1 MVDADDMEMTE
12 AFRVLCLPPHATAY
26 EVKRAYRKAALA
38 VHPDKPG
45 GSARLFRRVQAAYE
59 VCLAAVEA
67 FGAAA
72 DVAVDHDEP
81 WAKAARAFPG
91 FAALGG
97 LVVRGTEDEPYDWLY
112 FDGEE
117 EEPWDAVLDR
127 VAAARDHFGRPPPT
141 GESPWL
147 EVSGLARLLAAAPV
161 LVVDARTPDE
171 REAAGPLPAPCVVA
185 LPAVWLVDEAGAP
198 KLADAPADEPR
209 AARHACDDGVPDY
222 GALEAAVG
230 ADATRALRRI
240 FVYEAAHVVVVCQ
253 TGAASRRGARRP
265 DCAVVAAALRSSKAV
280 GRGVLVRQLR
290 GGYAQQT
297 FLSRRLL
304 GSYDGV
310 SGLRYRATAK
320 AGVVVRAGVELRT
333 ALVAHVPAGSLVVCR
348 AARRGREPEKAST
361 AKGKKRLRVVYPHD
375 GWVTAASLTD
385 EASYARSLAPPDAPP
400 PPPPPPDLR
409 PVANA
414 TAGGSF
420 ADFLKARNGGL
431 AT

>member
-1 MVDADDMEMTE
+1 MDKPEAKHREKHVEPTEQPKAQAPIETMVDADDMEMTE

-72 DVAVDHDEP
+72 DVTVDHDEP

-161 LVVDARTPDE
+161 LVVDARTSDE

-185 LPAVWLVDEAGAP
+185 LPAVWLVDDKGAP
-198 KLADAPADEPR
+198 KLADAPAAEPR

-222 GALEAAVG
+222 GALLCG
-230 ADATRALRRI
+230 IQI
-240 FVYEAAHVVVVCQ
+240 FNP
-253 TGAASRRGARRP
+253 T
-265 DCAVVAAALRSSKAV
+265 
-280 GRGVLVRQLR
+280 
-290 GGYAQQT
+290 
-297 FLSRRLL
+297 
-304 GSYDGV
+304 
-310 SGLRYRATAK
+310 
-320 AGVVVRAGVELRT
+320 
-333 ALVAHVPAGSLVVCR
+333 
-348 AARRGREPEKAST
+348 
-361 AKGKKRLRVVYPHD
+361 
-375 GWVTAASLTD
+375 
-385 EASYARSLAPPDAPP
+385 
-400 PPPPPPDLR
+400 
-409 PVANA
+409 
-414 TAGGSF
+414 
-420 ADFLKARNGGL
+420 
-431 AT
+431 

>member
-1 MVDADDMEMTE
+1 MDKPEAKHREKHVEPTEQPKAQAPIETMVDADDMEMTE

-147 EVSGLARLLAAAPV
+147 EVSGLARLLDV
-161 LVVDARTPDE
+161 
-171 REAAGPLPAPCVVA
+171 
-185 LPAVWLVDEAGAP
+185 EAG
-198 KLADAPADEPR
+198 
-209 AARHACDDGVPDY
+209 H
-222 GALEAAVG
+222 
-230 ADATRALRRI
+230 
-240 FVYEAAHVVVVCQ
+240 
-253 TGAASRRGARRP
+253 GAR
-265 DCAVVAAALRSSKAV
+265 
-280 GRGVLVRQLR
+280 
-290 GGYAQQT
+290 
-297 FLSRRLL
+297 
-304 GSYDGV
+304 
-310 SGLRYRATAK
+310 
-320 AGVVVRAGVELRT
+320 
-333 ALVAHVPAGSLVVCR
+333 
-348 AARRGREPEKAST
+348 ARRGRLPRRRRRPDGHATRVAVAAVHGARRRGEDGVERPE
-361 AKGKKRLRVVYPHD
+361 RVVD
-375 GWVTAASLTD
+375 AAPAAAVRLVG
-385 EASYARSLAPPDAPP
+385 EE
-400 PPPPPPDLR
+400 
-409 PVANA
+409 VH
-414 TAGGSF
+414 
-420 ADFLKARNGGL
+420 GGL
-431 AT
+431 VRQEVRGPGAARARLLEHGDAVPLLLPFDAGQRGDGRDDDDAHGH